1 MLSLFQKIEIFSG
14 GTAFDLCVYI
24 IPFMKKTIS
33 LSATTVLS
41 VFILTSFMP
50 LDKKPVRSVKKA
62 SISKKATRHPVKIE
76 DDNPYYIIIDKSD
89 YELKVY
95 DEDGWYATYPIVFGS
110 KDLGDKMKEGD
121 RKTPDGKF
129 KIILKKIH
137 PKWGPELLLDYPT
150 GESVQRFNERRKKG
164 VLPKN
169 AKIGGG
175 IAIHATRPEEEW
187 TVDNFYN
194 WTDGCISVKYREMKD
209 LFSYIPI
216 ETVVT
221 IQQ

>member
-1 MLSLFQKIEIFSG
+1 MAQRLIYVQIYYL
-14 GTAFDLCVYI
+14 
-24 IPFMKKTIS
+24 PFMKKPVLLLAAVLSLFILS
-33 LSATTVLS
+33 SFLSA
-41 VFILTSFMP
+41 
-50 LDKKPVRSVKKA
+50 DKHPVRSAKKIPA
-62 SISKKATRHPVKIE
+62 SKKVTKHLVKAK

-137 PKWGPELLLDYPT
+137 AKWGPELLLDYPT

-194 WTDGCISVKYREMKD
+194 WTDGCISVKYTEMKD

-216 ETVVT
+216 ETPVT

>member
-1 MLSLFQKIEIFSG
+1 MIEIFSG
-14 GTAFDLCVYI
+14 GTAFDLHYLLFT
-24 IPFMKKTIS
+24 FMKNSIS
-33 LSATTVLS
+33 LSATAVLS

-50 LDKKPVRSVKKA
+50 SDKKPVRPVMKTAAGTKAKKHA
-62 SISKKATRHPVKIE
+62 AKIPDE
-76 DDNPYYIIIDKSD
+76 NPYYIIIDKSD

-95 DEDGWYATYPIVFGS
+95 DDDGWYATYPIVFGS

-150 GESVQRFNERRKKG
+150 DESLQRFTERKRKGIITKS
-164 VLPKN
+164 
-169 AKIGGG
+169 AKIGNG

-216 ETVVT
+216 ETPVT

>member
-1 MLSLFQKIEIFSG
+1 
-14 GTAFDLCVYI
+14 
-24 IPFMKKTIS
+24 MKNSIS
-33 LSATTVLS
+33 LSATAVLS
-41 VFILTSFMP
+41 VLMLTSFIP
-50 LDKKPVRSVKKA
+50 TDKKPALSAKKAATSKKVINLSVK
-62 SISKKATRHPVKIE
+62 SE
-76 DDNPYYIIIDKSD
+76 EENPYYIIIDKSD

-150 GESVQRFNERRKKG
+150 GESLQRFTERKRKG
-164 VLPKN
+164 ILPKN
-169 AKIGGG
+169 AKIGSG

-209 LFSYIPI
+209 LFSYIPL
-216 ETVVT
+216 ETPVT